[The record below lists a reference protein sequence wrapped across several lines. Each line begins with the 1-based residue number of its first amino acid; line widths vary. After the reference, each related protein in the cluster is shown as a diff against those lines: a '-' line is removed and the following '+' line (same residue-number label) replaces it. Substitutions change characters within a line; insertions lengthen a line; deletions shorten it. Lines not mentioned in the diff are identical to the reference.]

1 MTTVIREDDLSRYF
15 DLVIGLW
22 PAQLTLDSA
31 GKSTQRVLDGSWLQ
45 KTYLA
50 VRRELRA
57 NVEDWDLQ
65 VSSTITAAIYKFLCL
80 KSETEFGTKV
90 PRNCIDKIAVMNLVD
105 QYKMWAV
112 LRNGEGKG
120 RYYPR

>member
-1 MTTVIREDDLSRYF
+1 MTAVIREDEFSRFF
-15 DLVIGLW
+15 DLIIDLW
-22 PAQLTLDSA
+22 PSELTLDIVDSN
-31 GKSTQRVLDGSWLQ
+31 SISRSDDSWLQ
-45 KTYLA
+45 GTYMA
-50 VRRELRA
+50 VRAELNG

>member
-65 VSSTITAAIYKFLCL
+65 VSTAVTAAIYKLLCI
-80 KSETEFGTKV
+80 KSQANFGAV
-90 PRNCIDKIAVMNLVD
+90 LSRDCIDKAAVMEIMD
-105 QYKMWAV
+105 QYHAWSV
-112 LRNGEGKG
+112 LRMETS
-120 RYYPR
+120 